1 MSPERRK
8 RRRGRIKRRA
18 VDRRHLGRQKEK
30 TSVKHTIQEVKLK
43 NGARGLLVDIPGAT
57 VMSFQFQFRAG
68 NRYVKHKD
76 IYETA
81 HIMEHMAFGANAKFK
96 NEHDYEAEFTKNGAY
111 HNAFTSDLSM
121 VYIADCADFEWERI
135 LQLQQV
141 AICQPHFNENELEAE
156 KGNVRSELTGY
167 LNNHG
172 RVLWPKIQQLLGED
186 IYTFWQRLQTINTV
200 SLHDIKEHYKR
211 THTAN
216 NMRFVIAGKL
226 HGRRK
231 EIIRQL
237 EDWELQPGER
247 FDVPKDDLSKANP
260 TIIRRKEASNITFGL
275 SLMVPRE
282 LNDDELE
289 AMNCLDHILTGTMHS
304 RIYGAAR
311 AKGLAYGIFSD
322 TSAGFYDSSW
332 DFGGQVNH
340 ETAGGLFDIITRE
353 LDAVCNGKIANR
365 ELEAAKSYALGRY
378 QMGAQTVSQ
387 ISNFYTNRYFADGVV
402 KEYEKVPDAIRAVT
416 RDQIVSTARE
426 FIESNTWVLA
436 AVSKEDKEEII
447 GLNEKIEQ
455 LFGETA

>member
-1 MSPERRK
+1 
-8 RRRGRIKRRA
+8 
-18 VDRRHLGRQKEK
+18 
-30 TSVKHTIQEVKLK
+30 
-43 NGARGLLVDIPGAT
+43 
-57 VMSFQFQFRAG
+57 MSFQFQFRAG
-68 NRYVKHKD
+68 NRYVKDKE
-76 IYETA
+76 IYEAA
-81 HIMEHMAFGANAKFK
+81 HIMEHMAFGANAQFK

-121 VYIADCADFEWERI
+121 VYVADCADFEWERI

-141 AICQPHFNENELEAE
+141 AICEPRFNNDELEAE
-156 KGNVRSELTGY
+156 KGNVRSELTGF
-167 LNNHG
+167 LNNHS

-186 IYTFWQRLQTINTV
+186 IYTFWQRLQTINNVT
-200 SLHDIKEHYKR
+200 LKDIKEHYDR

-226 HGRRK
+226 HGRKTRLI
-231 EIIRQL
+231 EL
-237 EDWELQPGER
+237 LNEWELEPGER
-247 FDVPKDDLSKANP
+247 FEVPRDELASGNP

-275 SLMVPRE
+275 SMMVPRE
-282 LNDDELE
+282 LEDDELE

-340 ETAGGLFDIITRE
+340 ETADKLFDIIVRE
-353 LDAVCNGKIANR
+353 VQAVVDGKITEK

-387 ISNFYTNRYFADGVV
+387 ISNFYTNRYFADGKV
-402 KEYEKVPDAIRAVT
+402 KDYDKVPDAIRAVT
-416 RDQIVSTARE
+416 CEQMIKTSKQ
-426 FIESNTWVLA
+426 FIDANIWVLA
-436 AVSKEDKEEII
+436 AVSKEEKDEIVGLSDKFEGIFT
-447 GLNEKIEQ
+447 K
-455 LFGETA
+455 